1 MRNPEIWIIL
11 IIVAFLLFGAK
22 KMPDAARGLG
32 RSMRIFKSEMKGMEQ
47 DEQQHAQYQAQQ
59 AQPAYPPQIQAGPQ
73 QPVQQ
78 PVYQQPGYQQPAPA
92 PAPVAAPASQ
102 SAERPDA
109 Q

>member
-47 DEQQHAQYQAQQ
+47 DDQQQAQYQAQQ
-59 AQPAYPPQIQAGPQ
+59 AYPPQIQAGPQ
-73 QPVQQ
+73 PPVQQ